1 MHPGLKPWSSS
12 EVLSRN
18 TLVFLP
24 HALSQLSCDL
34 LLPGSQSHP
43 QPGLPATSVDI
54 PHHVT
59 QQSAQWLKMQ
69 ILSSHS
75 TPYDGLQNL
84 ALTFWTSPRT
94 CLLPQ
99 QCRSSLC
106 SSTPVPCLGPF
117 TPRTLSTEYSQWWA
131 VMFCPS
137 LYSWFLVELPA
148 TQCWKDEG
156 NKNSQGCEKLVMVRL
171 KPKVGRVCFNEG
183 DMPDTLGVLR
193 QVREGAAFL
202 KISVL
207 YDSNENRLKFS
218 LQHRPICIEGFYC
231 FMTN

>member
-1 MHPGLKPWSSS
+1 MACRTLPWLFEHHLAPAYCPSSAGRLYAAQPQSPASGHSHPGL
-12 EVLSRN
+12 L
-18 TLVFLP
+18 
-24 HALSQLSCDL
+24 
-34 LLPGSQSHP
+34 
-43 QPGLPATSVDI
+43 
-54 PHHVT
+54 
-59 QQSAQWLKMQ
+59 AQN
-69 ILSSHS
+69 ILSGE
-75 TPYDGLQNL
+75 PWL
-84 ALTFWTSPRT
+84 
-94 CLLPQ
+94 
-99 QCRSSLC
+99 
-106 SSTPVPCLGPF
+106 
-117 TPRTLSTEYSQWWA
+117 
-131 VMFCPS
+131 FCPS

-207 YDSNENRLKFS
+207 YDSNEHPLKFS